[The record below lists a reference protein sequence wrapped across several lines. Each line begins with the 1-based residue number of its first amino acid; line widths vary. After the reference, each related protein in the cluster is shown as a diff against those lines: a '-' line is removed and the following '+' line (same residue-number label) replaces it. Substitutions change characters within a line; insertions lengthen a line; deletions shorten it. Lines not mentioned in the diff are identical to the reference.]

1 MKRLLP
7 RIALGLF
14 FAQLLL
20 MPVSWLLSAVYPSS
34 GLRSLL
40 SGEGLRWFMGH
51 FTDLL
56 STPVLIWIV
65 LCTMAWG
72 CLWHS
77 RLLHRP
83 ANYRESR
90 ALMIALLLL
99 AVVVLLICGLILWRV
114 LSAPAAQD
122 APAAVAPR
130 PTPEVRI
137 RERLVDKLIEVEKE
151 VGAEEIASGLNDM
164 GVLVTEEY
172 YFTDVVHFSSIK
184 KLFSLELGITA
195 SSFLASYDGVVTAGV
210 DFTRIGIEK
219 DDDASVITVTMPG
232 AAVLNVDIDPDSFR
246 LYEEK
251 SGLGNPI
258 SAADFN
264 SSLVELERSA
274 EEKAIERGV
283 LDHADEN
290 ARVLIRNFVA
300 ALVEEGRYT
309 VRFAAE

>member
-1 MKRLLP
+1 MVKEKKKLWIYL
-7 RIALGLF
+7 IA
-14 FAQLLL
+14 
-20 MPVSWLLSAVYPSS
+20 
-34 GLRSLL
+34 
-40 SGEGLRWFMGH
+40 
-51 FTDLL
+51 
-56 STPVLIWIV
+56 
-65 LCTMAWG
+65 
-72 CLWHS
+72 
-77 RLLHRP
+77 
-83 ANYRESR
+83 
-90 ALMIALLLL
+90 L

-122 APAAVAPR
+122 PPAAVAPR

-219 DDDASVITVTMPG
+219 DDDAGVITVTMPG

>member
-1 MKRLLP
+1 MVKEKKKLWIYL
-7 RIALGLF
+7 IA
-14 FAQLLL
+14 
-20 MPVSWLLSAVYPSS
+20 
-34 GLRSLL
+34 
-40 SGEGLRWFMGH
+40 
-51 FTDLL
+51 
-56 STPVLIWIV
+56 
-65 LCTMAWG
+65 
-72 CLWHS
+72 
-77 RLLHRP
+77 
-83 ANYRESR
+83 
-90 ALMIALLLL
+90 L

-219 DDDASVITVTMPG
+219 DDDAGVITVTMPG

>member
-1 MKRLLP
+1 MVKEKKKLWIYL
-7 RIALGLF
+7 IA
-14 FAQLLL
+14 
-20 MPVSWLLSAVYPSS
+20 
-34 GLRSLL
+34 
-40 SGEGLRWFMGH
+40 
-51 FTDLL
+51 
-56 STPVLIWIV
+56 
-65 LCTMAWG
+65 
-72 CLWHS
+72 
-77 RLLHRP
+77 
-83 ANYRESR
+83 
-90 ALMIALLLL
+90 L

-219 DDDASVITVTMPG
+219 DVDAGVITVTMPG

>member
-1 MKRLLP
+1 MVKEKKKLWIYL
-7 RIALGLF
+7 IA
-14 FAQLLL
+14 
-20 MPVSWLLSAVYPSS
+20 
-34 GLRSLL
+34 
-40 SGEGLRWFMGH
+40 
-51 FTDLL
+51 
-56 STPVLIWIV
+56 
-65 LCTMAWG
+65 
-72 CLWHS
+72 
-77 RLLHRP
+77 
-83 ANYRESR
+83 
-90 ALMIALLLL
+90 L

-114 LSAPAAQD
+114 LSAPATQD

-219 DDDASVITVTMPG
+219 DDDAGVITVTMPG

>member
-1 MKRLLP
+1 MVKEKKKLWIYL
-7 RIALGLF
+7 IA
-14 FAQLLL
+14 
-20 MPVSWLLSAVYPSS
+20 
-34 GLRSLL
+34 
-40 SGEGLRWFMGH
+40 
-51 FTDLL
+51 
-56 STPVLIWIV
+56 
-65 LCTMAWG
+65 
-72 CLWHS
+72 
-77 RLLHRP
+77 
-83 ANYRESR
+83 
-90 ALMIALLLL
+90 L

-151 VGAEEIASGLNDM
+151 VGAEGIASGLNDM

-219 DDDASVITVTMPG
+219 DDDAGVITVTMPG

-290 ARVLIRNFVA
+290 ARVLIRNFIA

>member
-1 MKRLLP
+1 MVKEKKKLWIYL
-7 RIALGLF
+7 IA
-14 FAQLLL
+14 
-20 MPVSWLLSAVYPSS
+20 
-34 GLRSLL
+34 
-40 SGEGLRWFMGH
+40 
-51 FTDLL
+51 
-56 STPVLIWIV
+56 
-65 LCTMAWG
+65 
-72 CLWHS
+72 
-77 RLLHRP
+77 
-83 ANYRESR
+83 
-90 ALMIALLLL
+90 L

-114 LSAPAAQD
+114 LSAPATQD

-219 DDDASVITVTMPG
+219 DDDAGVITVTMPG

-290 ARVLIRNFVA
+290 ARVLIRNFIA

>member
-1 MKRLLP
+1 MVKEKKKLWIYL
-7 RIALGLF
+7 IA
-14 FAQLLL
+14 
-20 MPVSWLLSAVYPSS
+20 
-34 GLRSLL
+34 
-40 SGEGLRWFMGH
+40 
-51 FTDLL
+51 
-56 STPVLIWIV
+56 
-65 LCTMAWG
+65 
-72 CLWHS
+72 
-77 RLLHRP
+77 
-83 ANYRESR
+83 
-90 ALMIALLLL
+90 L

-114 LSAPAAQD
+114 LSAPEAQD

-219 DDDASVITVTMPG
+219 DDDAGVITVTMPG

>member
-1 MKRLLP
+1 MVKEKKKLWIYL
-7 RIALGLF
+7 IA
-14 FAQLLL
+14 
-20 MPVSWLLSAVYPSS
+20 
-34 GLRSLL
+34 
-40 SGEGLRWFMGH
+40 
-51 FTDLL
+51 
-56 STPVLIWIV
+56 
-65 LCTMAWG
+65 
-72 CLWHS
+72 
-77 RLLHRP
+77 
-83 ANYRESR
+83 
-90 ALMIALLLL
+90 L

-114 LSAPAAQD
+114 LSAPEAQD

-219 DDDASVITVTMPG
+219 DDDAGVITVRDTVKPT
-232 AAVLNVDIDPDSFR
+232 DSFR

-290 ARVLIRNFVA
+290 ARVLIRNFIA

>member
-1 MKRLLP
+1 MVKEKKKLWIYL
-7 RIALGLF
+7 IAL
-14 FAQLLL
+14 A
-20 MPVSWLLSAVYPSS
+20 A
-34 GLRSLL
+34 
-40 SGEGLRWFMGH
+40 
-51 FTDLL
+51 
-56 STPVLIWIV
+56 
-65 LCTMAWG
+65 
-72 CLWHS
+72 
-77 RLLHRP
+77 
-83 ANYRESR
+83 
-90 ALMIALLLL
+90 
-99 AVVVLLICGLILWRV
+99 VVLLICGLILWRV
-114 LSAPAAQD
+114 LSAPEAQD

-219 DDDASVITVTMPG
+219 DDDAGVITVTMPG

>member
-1 MKRLLP
+1 MVKEKKKLWIYL
-7 RIALGLF
+7 IA
-14 FAQLLL
+14 
-20 MPVSWLLSAVYPSS
+20 
-34 GLRSLL
+34 
-40 SGEGLRWFMGH
+40 
-51 FTDLL
+51 
-56 STPVLIWIV
+56 
-65 LCTMAWG
+65 
-72 CLWHS
+72 
-77 RLLHRP
+77 
-83 ANYRESR
+83 
-90 ALMIALLLL
+90 L

-219 DDDASVITVTMPG
+219 DDDAGVITVTMPG

-300 ALVEEGRYT
+300 ALAEEGRYT

>member
-1 MKRLLP
+1 MVKEKKKLWIYL
-7 RIALGLF
+7 IAL
-14 FAQLLL
+14 A
-20 MPVSWLLSAVYPSS
+20 A
-34 GLRSLL
+34 
-40 SGEGLRWFMGH
+40 
-51 FTDLL
+51 
-56 STPVLIWIV
+56 
-65 LCTMAWG
+65 
-72 CLWHS
+72 
-77 RLLHRP
+77 
-83 ANYRESR
+83 
-90 ALMIALLLL
+90 
-99 AVVVLLICGLILWRV
+99 VVLLICGLILWRV

-219 DDDASVITVTMPG
+219 DDDAGVITVTMPG